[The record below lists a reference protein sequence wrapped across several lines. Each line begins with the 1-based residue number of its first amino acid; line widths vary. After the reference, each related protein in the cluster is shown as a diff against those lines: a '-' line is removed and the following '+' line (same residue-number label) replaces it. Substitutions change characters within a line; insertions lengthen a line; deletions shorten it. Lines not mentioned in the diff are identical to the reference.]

1 LVTSYELS
9 IRRRRGRESIS
20 HVEHEGLIAGDAIG
34 LGVRRDTI
42 RKMGRSQSL
51 DKAGLSKFYPMVRL
65 SELDVEQ
72 VMKFAFVLDVPIMKF
87 VDKLVIE

>member
-20 HVEHEGLIAGDAIG
+20 NVEHEGLIAGDTIG
-34 LGVRRDTI
+34 LCVGRNTI
-42 RKMGRSQSL
+42 RKMGRSESL
-51 DKAGLSKFYPMVRL
+51 DKARLPKFYSMVRL

-72 VMKFAFVLDVPIMKF
+72 VMKFAFVLDVPIVKF
-87 VDKLVIE
+87 VDKLVVE